1 MKFSLGIIFLATVIF
16 STCQKE
22 HININKTPILE
33 VNGQFL
39 YKEDLPKISSR
50 TQSKED
56 SIIAVNTYIKRWII
70 DAMMYDY
77 AKKNVQNPSEIEQLV
92 DEYRK
97 TLTIQ
102 YYQQNLVNQRL
113 EQPSEDEIKNYYD
126 KYSSL
131 FLLEESIIKGV
142 FIKIPKKTQR
152 MKDLYKWLNDIDTD
166 NLEKMEKFCVRN
178 YGTLDYFQ
186 EEWFYVSDVL
196 KKIPDISTTDE
207 KNIITSPNVFERE
220 DTVFTYLLKVTDYRL
235 VGNTAPYDFAK
246 KKIESILLNQK
257 KIEFIRT
264 FEEELYND
272 ASKNIKFLK

>member
-22 HININKTPILE
+22 HVNINKTPILE
-33 VNGQFL
+33 LNGQFL
-39 YKEDLPKISSR
+39 YEEDLPKISSR

-56 SIIAVNTYIKRWII
+56 SAVVVDTYIKRWII

-77 AKKNVQNPSEIEQLV
+77 AKKNVQNPTEIEQLV
-92 DEYRK
+92 EEYRK

-113 EQPSEDEIKNYYD
+113 EIPTEDEIKTYYE

-131 FLLEESIIKGV
+131 FLLEENIIKGV

-152 MKDLYKWLNDIDTD
+152 IKDLYKWLNDIDAE
-166 NLEKMEKFCVRN
+166 NIEKMEKFCVRN

-186 EEWFYVSDVL
+186 DEWFYASDVL
-196 KKIPDISTTDE
+196 KKIPDLSADE
-207 KNIITSPNVFERE
+207 KNIITSPNIFEQE
-220 DTVFTYLLKVTDYRL
+220 DSVFTYLLKVTDYRL
-235 VGNTAPYDFAK
+235 VGNTAPYDFAN

-257 KIEFIRT
+257 KIDFIRT

-272 ASKNIKFLK
+272 SSKNTKLLK

>member
-33 VNGQFL
+33 LNGQFL
-39 YKEDLPKISSR
+39 YEEDLPKISSR

-56 SIIAVNTYIKRWII
+56 SAVVVDTYIKRWII

-77 AKKNVQNPSEIEQLV
+77 AKKNVQNPTEIEQLV
-92 DEYRK
+92 EEYRK

-113 EQPSEDEIKNYYD
+113 EIPTEDEIKTYYE

-131 FLLEESIIKGV
+131 FLLEENIIKGV

-152 MKDLYKWLNDIDTD
+152 IKDLYKWLNDIDAE
-166 NLEKMEKFCVRN
+166 NIEKMEKFCVRN

-186 EEWFYVSDVL
+186 DEWFYASDVL
-196 KKIPDISTTDE
+196 KKIPDLSADE
-207 KNIITSPNVFERE
+207 KNIITSPNIFEQE
-220 DTVFTYLLKVTDYRL
+220 DSVFTYLLKVTDYRL
-235 VGNTAPYDFAK
+235 VGNTAPYDFAN

-257 KIEFIRT
+257 KIDFIRT

-272 ASKNIKFLK
+272 ASKNTKLLK

>member
-22 HININKTPILE
+22 HVNINKTPILE
-33 VNGQFL
+33 LNGQFL
-39 YKEDLPKISSR
+39 YEEDLPKISSR

-56 SIIAVNTYIKRWII
+56 SAVVVDTYIKRWII

-77 AKKNVQNPSEIEQLV
+77 AKKNVQNPTEIEQLV
-92 DEYRK
+92 EEYRK

-113 EQPSEDEIKNYYD
+113 EIPTEDEIKTYYE

-131 FLLEESIIKGV
+131 FLLEENIIKGV

-152 MKDLYKWLNDIDTD
+152 IKDLYKWLNDIDAE
-166 NLEKMEKFCVRN
+166 NIEKMEKFCVRN

-186 EEWFYVSDVL
+186 DEWFYASDVL
-196 KKIPDISTTDE
+196 KKIPDLSADE
-207 KNIITSPNVFERE
+207 KNIITSPNIFEQE
-220 DTVFTYLLKVTDYRL
+220 DSVFTYLLKVTDYRL
-235 VGNTAPYDFAK
+235 VGNTAPYDFAN

-257 KIEFIRT
+257 KIDFIRT

-272 ASKNIKFLK
+272 ASKNTKLLK

>member
-1 MKFSLGIIFLATVIF
+1 MKFTLVIILLITAMF

-22 HININKTPILE
+22 HTDMGETPILE
-33 VNGQFL
+33 VNGQIL
-39 YKEDLPKISSR
+39 YEEDLPKNLFR

-56 SIIAVNTYIKRWII
+56 SAKIVDGYIKRWIT
-70 DAMMYDY
+70 DVMMYDY
-77 AKKNVQNPSEIEQLV
+77 AKKNVQNPLEIEHLV
-92 DEYRK
+92 EEYRK

-113 EQPSEDEIKNYYD
+113 EPPTEDEIRLYYE

-131 FLLEESIIKGV
+131 FLLEENIIKGV
-142 FIKIPKKTQR
+142 FVKVPKKTPKI
-152 MKDLYKWLNDIDTD
+152 KDLHKWLNTVDDE

-186 EEWFYVSDVL
+186 EEWYYAADVL
-196 KKIPDISTTDE
+196 GKIPNFSSDE
-207 KNIITSPNVFERE
+207 KTVITSSNIFEQE
-220 DTVFTYLLKVTDYRL
+220 DSVFTYLLKVTDYRL
-235 VGNTAPYDFAK
+235 AGTTAPYDFAN

-257 KIEFIRT
+257 RIDFIHR